1 MRTPV
6 KNLTWAGVM
15 TALVCALGPLT
26 LPLGPVPLSLTTAL
40 LMLCALL
47 AGPRQASAV
56 CGAYLLLGCAG
67 LPVFSGFT
75 GGAGQLLGPT
85 GGFLMGYLPMTALS
99 GWVLARTERR
109 LWQFAGLAAATALL
123 HAMGTLWYAQQAA
136 VTPAAAAAVCVLP
149 FLPGDAVK
157 MVLVLTLGRGL
168 QRRLRKV
175 GALPQGRK

>member
-15 TALVCALGPLT
+15 TALVCAAGPLT

-85 GGFLMGYLPMTALS
+85 GGFLLGYLPMTALVGLVCS
-99 GWVLARTERR
+99 RAESRTVQLLGMLA
-109 LWQFAGLAAATALL
+109 GTALL
-123 HAMGTLWYAQQAA
+123 YAAGSAWYAWQTGGGLTGTL
-136 VTPAAAAAVCVLP
+136 TVCVLP
-149 FLPGDAVK
+149 FLPGDALK
-157 MVLVLTLGRGL
+157 IAAVLTAGNRIKARLKRAGL
-168 QRRLRKV
+168 LR
-175 GALPQGRK
+175 